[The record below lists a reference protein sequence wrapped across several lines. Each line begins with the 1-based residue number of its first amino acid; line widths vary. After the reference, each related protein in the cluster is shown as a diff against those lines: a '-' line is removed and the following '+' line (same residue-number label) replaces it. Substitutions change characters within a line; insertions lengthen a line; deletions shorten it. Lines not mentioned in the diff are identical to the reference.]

1 MPDNQKMA
9 RALRLAVT
17 RNVWMQGILTD
28 EQAKDILRGR
38 LSPDDPSS
46 ECDDS
51 DLLDLPASDAL
62 EVIWDSDDLP
72 DIFDMHHDLSDL
84 PSG

>member
-1 MPDNQKMA
+1 MVDSQKMA

-28 EQAKDILRGR
+28 EQAKDVLRGR

-46 ECDDS
+46 EYDDS
-51 DLLDLPASDAL
+51 DLLDLPANDAL
-62 EVIWDSDDLP
+62 EVIWASKH
-72 DIFDMHHDLSDL
+72 F
-84 PSG
+84 